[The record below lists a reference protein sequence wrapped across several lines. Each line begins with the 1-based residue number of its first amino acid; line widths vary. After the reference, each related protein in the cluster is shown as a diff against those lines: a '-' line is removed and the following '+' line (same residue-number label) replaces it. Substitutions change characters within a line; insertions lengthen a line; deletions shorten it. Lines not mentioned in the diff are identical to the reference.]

1 MLVYGQDFNLEFA
14 DHIAFFRYEDRPG
27 MLGKVGTIFGE
38 AGVNIDNAVIGAGG
52 EGASAVL
59 AITSHEAIPQSLI
72 DEILKL
78 DGFRDGHVVTFD

>member
-1 MLVYGQDFNLEFA
+1 
-14 DHIAFFRYEDRPG
+14 

-52 EGASAVL
+52 EGAAVL

-78 DGFRDGHVVTFD
+78 DGFRDGHVVTSD